1 MDGDADNYDI
11 SVDDA
16 FVQRPPS
23 VPNGIRHIWCS
34 GSDDFNQKVLL
45 EMAMLVL
52 VMVMK
57 VMMMHSANAR
67 ISS

>member
-1 MDGDADNYDI
+1 MILVLMESAIYGVLDLMI
-11 SVDDA
+11 
-16 FVQRPPS
+16 
-23 VPNGIRHIWCS
+23 
-34 GSDDFNQKVLL
+34 KVLL